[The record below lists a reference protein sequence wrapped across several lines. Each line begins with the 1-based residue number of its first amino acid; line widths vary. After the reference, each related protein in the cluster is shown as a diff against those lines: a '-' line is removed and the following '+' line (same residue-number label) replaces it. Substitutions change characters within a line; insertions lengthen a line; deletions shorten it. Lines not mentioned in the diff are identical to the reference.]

1 MDILHCNDEYNLV
14 AKCNYNLVNNTEN
27 IFFQKLKKNY
37 SNNSIQSIDFEDY
50 SINYNNISY
59 TLPIT
64 NIKFLPKS
72 FYRTDDTNRLLMS
85 SSTTLDVLHFNEDTK
100 SLNNILNLTFS
111 KTNNTNKFLLPPITS
126 FDFNL
131 NNCTDVIQSCIDTTC
146 SVYDLSKQ
154 KIKSQLIA
162 HDDLVLDVKY
172 LNNNN
177 VKKNAELFMT
187 SGKDGSLRLFDLR
200 VLDHSSI
207 LYEDSQKNPL
217 TNIEINP
224 LDSNKIL
231 CFSTNDQITFIDLR
245 YEKNPI
251 KKYDLHSKISSCLW
265 MDNGLDFLVGDQ
277 NNMITHW
284 NINSLKTSHFPD
296 NFFSDNKNNGI
307 YKMKYFKEDN
317 LIYYMDKDNKIE
329 VVPFTS

>member
-1 MDILHCNDEYNLV
+1 MDILHCNNEYNLV
-14 AKCNYNLVNNTEN
+14 AKCNYNLNSDTEK
-27 IFFQKLKKNY
+27 ITLQKLSKNY
-37 SNNSIQSIDFEDY
+37 SNNTIQSIDYNDCN
-50 SINYNNISY
+50 INYNNISFK
-59 TLPIT
+59 LPIT
-64 NIKFLPKS
+64 NIKFLPTS
-72 FYRTDDTNRLLMS
+72 FYKTDNTNRLLMS
-85 SSTTLDVLHFNEDTK
+85 SSTTLDVLHYNEDSK
-100 SLNNILNLTFS
+100 ALNNILNLTFS
-111 KTNNTNKFLLPPITS
+111 KTNNTNRFVLPPITS

-207 LYEDSQKNPL
+207 LYEDSNKSPL

-231 CFSTNDQITFIDLR
+231 CFSTSNQITFIDLR
-245 YEKNPI
+245 YEKSPI
-251 KKYDLHSKISSCLW
+251 KQYNLNSHITSCLW
-265 MDNGLDFLVGDQ
+265 MDNGLDFLVGDS
-277 NNMITHW
+277 NNLITHW
-284 NINSLKTSHFPD
+284 NINNLKVSSCPNNYH
-296 NFFSDNKNNGI
+296 SDKKKNGI
-307 YKMKYFKEDN
+307 YKMKYIKEDN
-317 LIYYMDKDNKIE
+317 LIYYMDKDNRVEI
-329 VVPFTS
+329 VPFTS